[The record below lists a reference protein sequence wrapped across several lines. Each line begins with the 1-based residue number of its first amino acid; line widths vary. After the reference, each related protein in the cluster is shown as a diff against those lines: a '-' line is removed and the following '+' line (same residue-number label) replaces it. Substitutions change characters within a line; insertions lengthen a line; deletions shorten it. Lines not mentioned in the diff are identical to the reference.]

1 MCRQRDCALIHE
13 TAIIDDAVRSSL
25 PDDVSIGP
33 YSVIGPDVEIG
44 PGCEIGPHAVI
55 KGPTKMGANNRVFQ
69 FATIGEVPQDL
80 KFEGEDSPLI
90 IGDGNTFREC
100 CTVHR
105 GTATGIDKT
114 QIGNN
119 NLIMAYVHIAH
130 DCIVGNDCIFS
141 NNTSLAGHVEVGN
154 RVILSGF
161 TLVHQFCKI
170 GDHAFTGMGSWLNKD
185 VPPYVMASGSYA
197 RAVGINKEGLKRR
210 GFSPEVIKAIH
221 NSFRMKLKSRKDN
234 TEALRELADQYPEV
248 AAFLEFIEQS
258 ERGVTR

>member
-1 MCRQRDCALIHE
+1 MIHP
-13 TAIIDDAVRSSL
+13 TAIIDDSVRAGL
-25 PDDVSIGP
+25 PEDVRIGAYSI
-33 YSVIGPDVEIG
+33 IGADVEIG

-55 KGPTKMGANNRVFQ
+55 KGPTRMGANNRVFQ
-69 FATIGEVPQDL
+69 FASIGEIPQDL

-114 QIGNN
+114 VIGNN
-119 NLIMAYVHIAH
+119 NLVMAYVHIAH
-130 DCIVGNDCIFS
+130 DCIVGNQCIFS
-141 NNTSLAGHVEVGN
+141 NNTALAGHVEVGN
-154 RVILSGF
+154 QVILSGF

-170 GDHAFTGMGSWLNKD
+170 GDHAFTGMGSALNKD
-185 VPPYVMASGSYA
+185 LPPYVMASGSYA

-210 GFSPEVIKAIH
+210 GFSPELIQSIHKA
-221 NSFRMKLKSRKDN
+221 FRMKLKSSKDN
-234 TEALRELADQYPEV
+234 TAALTELSEQYEEV
-248 AAFLEFIEQS
+248 AYFLSFIEQS